1 MVPLRVATRRSV
13 RRSRKREE
21 ALAFL
26 AAARGPVD
34 AVELAWRL
42 RVSPRRLRAIMLGDS
57 RSYRVSDSPVVI
69 GLAARVQ
76 GRFGPAFVLTL
87 RGRAEL
93 DALAGLRASAV
104 PL

>member
-1 MVPLRVATRRSV
+1 MVPLRVVTRRSV

-26 AAARGPVD
+26 AGAAGPVD

-42 RVSPRRLRAIMLGDS
+42 RVSPRRLRAVLHGDG
-57 RSYRVSDSPVVI
+57 RGYRVADSPV
-69 GLAARVQ
+69 GLGLVARVQ
-76 GRFGPAFVLTL
+76 GAFGPAYALTR
-87 RGRAEL
+87 RGRAEVGV
-93 DALAGLRASAV
+93 LARLRASAV